1 MTLPDVESGETARRE
16 RSYTRPMYS
25 VAISVVSCLRA
36 NTRVN
41 VVWVVDTGGI
51 PGLDPTEGVALTP
64 GGGRMGTLAN
74 GAFDSQLLEL
84 ANASS
89 GRVVEVHVGDVE
101 ALVSGLPKGS
111 RATLAVMPAE
121 QMPTHLWQ
129 ALLDRQRVCLD
140 AQLDHGRI
148 TAVQVHLDG
157 HMEGADESAASLLQA
172 SATSSELGDQRL
184 LTALVPVTRLAI
196 GGGGPNAEAI
206 EQAARFLGWQ
216 VQRAANPDT
225 ATGLMLGL
233 SPIDAA
239 VVMGHDV
246 EVSSTILAAALE
258 GGAGYIGAL
267 GSMRM
272 QQNRADWLAYRGI
285 TDLTRVHGP
294 AGIDINARTPA
305 EVAVSV
311 VAEIVAVLNGPR

>member
-1 MTLPDVESGETARRE
+1 
-16 RSYTRPMYS
+16 MYS

-41 VVWVVDTGGI
+41 VVWVVDNGGI

-84 ANASS
+84 SSATS
-89 GRVVEVHVGDVE
+89 GRIVELQVGDVE
-101 ALVSGLPKGS
+101 ALISNLPKGS
-111 RATLAVMPAE
+111 RATLAVMPAD
-121 QMPTHLWQ
+121 QLPTHLWQ
-129 ALLDRQRVCLD
+129 ALLDRRRVCLD
-140 AQLDHGRI
+140 ARLDDGRI
-148 TAVQVHLDG
+148 TDVAVYHDG
-157 HMEGADESAASLLQA
+157 SMDGADDRVVELLQGGATA
-172 SATSSELGDQRL
+172 SEVTTNRL
-184 LTALVPVTRLAI
+184 LTALVPVTRVAI

-206 EQAARFLGWQ
+206 EHAARLLGWQ
-216 VQRAANPDT
+216 VQRAANPET

-246 EVSSTILAAALE
+246 ETSSTILAAALE

-272 QQNRADWLAYRGI
+272 QQNRSDWLAYRGV

>member
-1 MTLPDVESGETARRE
+1 
-16 RSYTRPMYS
+16 MYS

-74 GAFDSQLLEL
+74 GAFDSQLVEL
-84 ANASS
+84 AAATS
-89 GRVVEVHVGDVE
+89 GRIVELQVGDVE

-111 RATLAVMPAE
+111 RATLAVIPAD
-121 QMPTHLWQ
+121 QLPTHLWQ

-140 AQLDHGRI
+140 ARLDGTRI
-148 TAVQVHLDG
+148 ADIDVHHDG
-157 HMEGADESAASLLQA
+157 HMNSADERAIELLQGA
-172 SATSSELGDQRL
+172 ATTSVLGSDRL

-216 VQRAANPDT
+216 VQRATSPDT
-225 ATGLMLGL
+225 ASGLMLGL

-246 EVSSTILAAALE
+246 EASSTILAAALE

-267 GSMRM
+267 GSLRM

-285 TDLTRVHGP
+285 TDLSRVHGP
-294 AGIDINARTPA
+294 AGLDINARTPA

>member
-1 MTLPDVESGETARRE
+1 
-16 RSYTRPMYS
+16 MYS

-36 NTRVN
+36 GTRVN
-41 VVWVVDTGGI
+41 VVWVVDNGGI
-51 PGLDPTEGVALTP
+51 AALDPADGVALTP

-74 GAFDSQLLEL
+74 GAFDSQLVEL
-84 ANASS
+84 AGATS
-89 GRVVEVHVGDVE
+89 GRVVELQVGDVE

-111 RATLAVMPAE
+111 SATLAVMPAD

-129 ALLDRQRVCLD
+129 ALLDRERVVLD
-140 AQLDHGRI
+140 ARLEGTRI
-148 TAVQVHLDG
+148 TSLEVHTADNAG
-157 HMEGADESAASLLQA
+157 GADERAAALRQSD
-172 SATSSELGDQRL
+172 STTSEVDEHRL
-184 LTALVPVTRLAI
+184 ITALVPVTRLAI
-196 GGGGPNAEAI
+196 GGGGPMAEAI

-216 VQRAANPDT
+216 VQRAGNPDT

-246 EVSSTILAAALE
+246 ETSSTILAAALE

-267 GSMRM
+267 GSLRM

-285 TDLTRVHGP
+285 TDISRVHGP

-311 VAEIVAVLNGPR
+311 VAEIVAVLNGSR

>member
-1 MTLPDVESGETARRE
+1 
-16 RSYTRPMYS
+16 MYS

-41 VVWVVDTGGI
+41 VVWVVDNGGI
-51 PGLDPTEGVALTP
+51 PGLDPTDGVALTP
-64 GGGRMGTLAN
+64 GGGRMGSLAN
-74 GAFDSQLLEL
+74 GAFDSQLVDL
-84 ANASS
+84 AAATS
-89 GRVVEVHVGDVE
+89 GSVVELQVGEIE

-111 RATLAVMPAE
+111 RATLAVMPAD
-121 QMPTHLWQ
+121 QLPTHLWQ
-129 ALLDRQRVCLD
+129 ALLDRKRVVLD
-140 AQLDHGRI
+140 AQLDDGRI
-148 TAVQVHLDG
+148 TEIDVHV
-157 HMEGADESAASLLQA
+157 EGTDDERITALLQ
-172 SATSSELGDQRL
+172 SEATTSEVDEHRL

-196 GGGGPNAEAI
+196 GGGGPMADAI
-206 EQAARFLGWQ
+206 EQAARFVGWQ
-216 VQRAANPDT
+216 VQRAGNPDT

-246 EVSSTILAAALE
+246 ETSSTILAAALE

-285 TDLTRVHGP
+285 TDLSRVHGP
-294 AGIDINARTPA
+294 AGIDINAHTPA

>member
-1 MTLPDVESGETARRE
+1 
-16 RSYTRPMYS
+16 MYS

-41 VVWVVDTGGI
+41 VVWVVDSGNI

-74 GAFDSQLLEL
+74 GAFDGQLVEL
-84 ANASS
+84 ASATS
-89 GRVVEVHVGDVE
+89 GRIVELQVGDVE
-101 ALVSGLPKGS
+101 ALISSLPKGS

-121 QMPTHLWQ
+121 QMPEHLWQ

-140 AQLDHGRI
+140 ARLDGARI
-148 TAVQVHLDG
+148 TDLAVYHDG
-157 HMEGADESAASLLQA
+157 AMDGADDRATALLQGGSTA
-172 SATSSELGDQRL
+172 SDVNEHRL
-184 LTALVPVTRLAI
+184 LTALVPVTRVAI

-206 EQAARFLGWQ
+206 EAAARMLGWQ
-216 VQRAANPDT
+216 VQRAANPET

-246 EVSSTILAAALE
+246 EASSTILAAALE

-272 QQNRADWLAYRGI
+272 QQNRADWLAYRGV

>member
-1 MTLPDVESGETARRE
+1 
-16 RSYTRPMYS
+16 MYS

-41 VVWVVDTGGI
+41 VVWVVDNGGI
-51 PGLDPTEGVALTP
+51 PGLDPTDGVALTP
-64 GGGRMGTLAN
+64 GGGRMGSLAN
-74 GAFDSQLLEL
+74 GAFDSQLVDL
-84 ANASS
+84 AAATS
-89 GRVVEVHVGDVE
+89 GRVVELQVGDIE

-111 RATLAVMPAE
+111 RATLAVMPAD
-121 QMPTHLWQ
+121 QLPTHLWQ
-129 ALLDRQRVCLD
+129 ALLDRKRVVLD
-140 AQLDHGRI
+140 AQLDGGRI
-148 TAVQVHLDG
+148 TEIAVQL
-157 HMEGADESAASLLQA
+157 EGTDDDRVTALLQSAAT
-172 SATSSELGDQRL
+172 TSEVDEHRL

-196 GGGGPNAEAI
+196 GGGGPMADAI
-206 EQAARFLGWQ
+206 EQAARFVGWQ
-216 VQRAANPDT
+216 VQRAGNPDT

-246 EVSSTILAAALE
+246 EASSTILAAALE

-285 TDLTRVHGP
+285 TDLSRVHGP
-294 AGIDINARTPA
+294 AGIDINAHTPA

>member
-1 MTLPDVESGETARRE
+1 
-16 RSYTRPMYS
+16 MYS

-41 VVWVVDTGGI
+41 VVWVVDAAGI

-74 GAFDSQLLEL
+74 GAFDSQLVES
-84 ANASS
+84 ASATS
-89 GRVVEVHVGDVE
+89 GRIVELQVGDVE

-111 RATLAVMPAE
+111 RATLAVIPAD
-121 QMPTHLWQ
+121 QLPTHLWQ

-140 AQLDHGRI
+140 ARLADGRI
-148 TAVQVHLDG
+148 TDIVVHHDG
-157 HMEGADESAASLLQA
+157 HMDGADERAAELLQSAA
-172 SATSSELGDQRL
+172 TISELADDRL

-216 VQRAANPDT
+216 VQRATNPDT

-246 EVSSTILAAALE
+246 ETSSTILAAALE

-285 TDLTRVHGP
+285 TDLSRVHGP
-294 AGIDINARTPA
+294 AGIDINAHTPA

>member
-1 MTLPDVESGETARRE
+1 
-16 RSYTRPMYS
+16 MYS

-41 VVWVVDTGGI
+41 VVWVVDNGGI
-51 PGLDPTEGVALTP
+51 PGLDPTDGVALTP
-64 GGGRMGTLAN
+64 GGGRMGSLAN
-74 GAFDSQLLEL
+74 GAFDSQLVDL
-84 ANASS
+84 AAATS
-89 GRVVEVHVGDVE
+89 GRVVELQVGEIE

-111 RATLAVMPAE
+111 RATLAVMPAD
-121 QMPTHLWQ
+121 QLPTHLWQ
-129 ALLDRQRVCLD
+129 ALLDRKRVVLD
-140 AQLDHGRI
+140 AQLDDGRI
-148 TAVQVHLDG
+148 TEIDVHV
-157 HMEGADESAASLLQA
+157 EGTDDERITALLQ
-172 SATSSELGDQRL
+172 SEATTSEVDEHRL

-196 GGGGPNAEAI
+196 GGGGPMADAI
-206 EQAARFLGWQ
+206 EQAARFVGWQ
-216 VQRAANPDT
+216 VQRAGNPDT

-246 EVSSTILAAALE
+246 ETSSTILAAALE

-285 TDLTRVHGP
+285 TDLSRVHGP
-294 AGIDINARTPA
+294 AGIDINAHTPA

>member
-1 MTLPDVESGETARRE
+1 
-16 RSYTRPMYS
+16 MYS

-51 PGLDPTEGVALTP
+51 PGLDPTDGVALTP

-74 GAFDSQLLEL
+74 GAFDSQLIEL
-84 ANASS
+84 AAATS
-89 GRVVEVHVGDVE
+89 GRIVDLQVGDVE
-101 ALVSGLPKGS
+101 ALVAGLPKGS

-121 QMPTHLWQ
+121 QLPTHLWQ
-129 ALLDRQRVCLD
+129 ALLDRKRVCLD
-140 AQLDHGRI
+140 AALENGRI
-148 TAVQVHLDG
+148 VDVQVHHDG
-157 HMEGADESAASLLQA
+157 HMDGADERATSLLQ
-172 SATSSELGDQRL
+172 SAATNSARSDDRL

-196 GGGGPNAEAI
+196 GGGGPNADAI

-216 VQRAANPDT
+216 VQRAANPET

-246 EVSSTILAAALE
+246 EASSSILAAALE

-267 GSMRM
+267 GSLRM

-294 AGIDINARTPA
+294 AGLDINAHTPA

>member
-1 MTLPDVESGETARRE
+1 
-16 RSYTRPMYS
+16 MYS

-41 VVWVVDTGGI
+41 VVWVVDNGGI
-51 PGLDPTEGVALTP
+51 PGLDPTDGVALTP
-64 GGGRMGTLAN
+64 GGGRMGSLAN
-74 GAFDSQLLEL
+74 GAFDSQLVDL
-84 ANASS
+84 AAATS
-89 GRVVEVHVGDVE
+89 GRVVELQVGEIE

-111 RATLAVMPAE
+111 RATLAVMPAD
-121 QMPTHLWQ
+121 QLPTHLWQ
-129 ALLDRQRVCLD
+129 ALLDRKRVVLD
-140 AQLDHGRI
+140 AQLDDGRI
-148 TAVQVHLDG
+148 TEIDVHL
-157 HMEGADESAASLLQA
+157 EGTGDERITALLQ
-172 SATSSELGDQRL
+172 SEATTSEVDEHRL

-196 GGGGPNAEAI
+196 GGGGPMADAI
-206 EQAARFLGWQ
+206 EQAARFVGWQ
-216 VQRAANPDT
+216 VQRAGNPDT

-246 EVSSTILAAALE
+246 ETSSTILAAALE

-285 TDLTRVHGP
+285 TDLSRVHGP
-294 AGIDINARTPA
+294 AGIDINAHTPA

>member
-1 MTLPDVESGETARRE
+1 
-16 RSYTRPMYS
+16 MYS

-36 NTRVN
+36 GTRVN
-41 VVWVVDTGGI
+41 VVWVVDNGGI
-51 PGLDPTEGVALTP
+51 AALDPTDGVALTP

-74 GAFDSQLLEL
+74 GAFDSQLVEL
-84 ANASS
+84 AGATS
-89 GRVVEVHVGDVE
+89 GRVVELQVGDVE

-111 RATLAVMPAE
+111 RATLAVMPAD

-129 ALLDRQRVCLD
+129 ALLDRERVVLD
-140 AQLDHGRI
+140 ARLEGTRI
-148 TAVQVHLDG
+148 TSLEVHTADNAG
-157 HMEGADESAASLLQA
+157 GADERAAALLQ
-172 SATSSELGDQRL
+172 SDSTTSEVDEHRL
-184 LTALVPVTRLAI
+184 ITALVPVTRLAI
-196 GGGGPNAEAI
+196 GGGGPMAEAI

-216 VQRAANPDT
+216 VQRAGNPDT

-246 EVSSTILAAALE
+246 ETSSTILAAALE

-267 GSMRM
+267 GSLRM

-285 TDLTRVHGP
+285 TDISRVHGP

-311 VAEIVAVLNGPR
+311 VAEIVAVLNGSR